1 MKTITYKLTFI
12 DNVLA
17 TTPGNQEIYADY
29 IASKATA
36 EDNIK
41 SHVKDM
47 TDDTAVAEV
56 KAEMKEKKAEEIE
69 AHAECFDTETELEK
83 GTTFFFKDED
93 GEPYIWSYWISGFFK
108 SACSG
113 LKKIKG
119 TKSEKIKAY
128 KKEIDLLIKP
138 FPDANDK
145 SSRKIKLHD
154 YGELTMVERPLRAQT
169 MQGERVALARSESAQ
184 PGTWIQFDVVILKD
198 DLEDAVTEWMD
209 YGVFNGL
216 GQWRNS
222 GKGAFEYEVV
232 AIDGKPVK
240 S

>member
-1 MKTITYKLTFI
+1 MKTITFKCTFI
-12 DNVLA
+12 DSVLA
-17 TTPGNQEIYADY
+17 TTPGNQEIFADY
-29 IASKATA
+29 IASKATDDA
-36 EDNIK
+36 TIK
-41 SHVKDM
+41 TKVKD
-47 TDDTAVAEV
+47 TKDAAEV
-56 KAEMKEKKAEEIE
+56 EEVISKQRENKAEEIE
-69 AHAECFDTETELEK
+69 AHAECFDAEEELEK
-83 GTTFFFKDED
+83 GTTFFFKDEE
-93 GEPYIWSYWISGFFK
+93 GEPYIWSYWILGFFK

-113 LKKIKG
+113 LKKVKG
-119 TKSEKIKAY
+119 THSEKIKAY
-128 KKEIDLLIKP
+128 KKEIDLLIKV
-138 FPDANDK
+138 FPDAGDK
-145 SSRKIKLHD
+145 ASRKIKLHD